1 MKVAAYVPKLPWT
14 RNKHAMT
21 IHELLAK
28 LAQIGLG
35 AHPADEDALAV
46 MVLLHTH
53 EVRLSGFLLSDR
65 PKVDVLAAIA
75 RQHAAELVSAAWPDR
90 ADPSRT
96 SRQYWHDQFMERTPW
111 ELAEEI
117 AAPWDEW
124 VNRVKAR
131 LIESSV
137 VKDLS
142 PED

>member
-1 MKVAAYVPKLPWT
+1 
-14 RNKHAMT
+14 MT
-21 IHELLAK
+21 IYELLVQ

-35 AHPADEDALAV
+35 AHPSDEDALAV

-53 EVRLSGFLLSDR
+53 EVRLSGFPLSDR

-75 RQHAAELVSAAWPDR
+75 RQHAAELVSAVWPDR
-90 ADPSRT
+90 ADQART
-96 SRQYWHDQFMERTPW
+96 SRQYWHGQFMKRTPW

-117 AAPWDEW
+117 ATPWDEW
-124 VNRVKAR
+124 MNRDKAS

-137 VKDLS
+137 VKELR